1 MSISMNSQSALHE
14 VESRCTQE
22 RPPRC
27 QSLCPLGLDARAFLG
42 HAAEGRWSDAR
53 KQLERYLPLPGLLA
67 RVCDHPCEQGCLR
80 GDLGG
85 AVNLH
90 GLEIFC
96 TEHLGVQTRSLPM
109 PRKQKRIAVIGAG
122 LAGLVCAWDLA
133 GKGYPVTVFHE
144 GDPKAQLLS
153 CWPVLAGAG
162 AAALD
167 AEWEALGR
175 RGVRFEQASTDAAC
189 LQQAVGEYE
198 GVLLDAGA
206 LPELAPAEDGMD
218 AQILHWRDNIC
229 CAGWASVTP
238 TGHRFASASRQAGP
252 AMRE

>member
-85 AVNLH
+85 AH
-90 GLEIFC
+90 
-96 TEHLGVQTRSLPM
+96 P
-109 PRKQKRIAVIGAG
+109 GAG
-122 LAGLVCAWDLA
+122 RDHDVA
-133 GKGYPVTVFHE
+133 
-144 GDPKAQLLS
+144 DPIRFLREREIVHFQRFGEPKQL
-153 CWPVLAGAG
+153 
-162 AAALD
+162 
-167 AEWEALGR
+167 
-175 RGVRFEQASTDAAC
+175 T
-189 LQQAVGEYE
+189 
-198 GVLLDAGA
+198 
-206 LPELAPAEDGMD
+206 
-218 AQILHWRDNIC
+218 
-229 CAGWASVTP
+229 
-238 TGHRFASASRQAGP
+238 
-252 AMRE
+252 